1 MTKRLARLAC
11 FLLLGLALSYAEHL
25 LLDLG
30 IPGVK
35 WGLPNLVVLL
45 LLIEYGW
52 RDALLV
58 NTARI
63 LLAGLLF
70 GNLFGTLYGLT
81 GSLFAIA
88 LMTLLLRLPRVGP
101 VGASVAGGVA
111 HNIGQLL
118 AAMVLLANGYI
129 VAYLPLML
137 LAGTIAGLLNGL
149 LAYYLLRALHKA
161 GW

>member
-11 FLLLGLALSYAEHL
+11 FLLLGLALSYAERM

-35 WGLPNLVVLL
+35 WGLPNLAVLL
-45 LLIEYGW
+45 LLTAYGW

-58 NTARI
+58 NTARV

-81 GSLFAIA
+81 GALFALA
-88 LMTLLLRLPRVGP
+88 VMTPLLRLPRVGLI
-101 VGASVAGGVA
+101 GASTAGGVA
-111 HNIGQLL
+111 HNVGQLL
-118 AAMVLLANGYI
+118 AAMIMLQNVYL

-137 LAGTIAGLLNGL
+137 LAGTLAGLLNGFL
-149 LAYYLLRALHKA
+149 
-161 GW
+161 